1 MNRAEHNIDPGKWW
15 NERKFI
21 LPHLSELA
29 RKYLPITA
37 TSTPSEC
44 LFSDTGNHISIHH
57 TCLDPN
63 LLCQMIF

>member
-21 LPHLSELA
+21 LPHLSKLA

-37 TSTPSEC
+37 TSTPSEH
-44 LFSDTGNHISIHH
+44 F
-57 TCLDPN
+57 
-63 LLCQMIF
+63 